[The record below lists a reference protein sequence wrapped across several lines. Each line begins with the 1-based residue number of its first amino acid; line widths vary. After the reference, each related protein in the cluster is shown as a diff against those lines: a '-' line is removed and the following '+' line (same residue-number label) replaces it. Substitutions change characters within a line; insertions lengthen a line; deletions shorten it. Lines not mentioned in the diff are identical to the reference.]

1 MTAPRATAH
10 NLKCEVVQVYVM
22 AAPAAGL
29 AASSFA
35 LLDATDGLRLVID
48 LLDPG
53 EALFAGPP
61 ECRRAARAAS
71 AAQ

>member
-1 MTAPRATAH
+1 
-10 NLKCEVVQVYVM
+10 M

-61 ECRRAARAAS
+61 ECRRAARAQRKRAS
-71 AAQ
+71 RLRTTPQLQKMSI